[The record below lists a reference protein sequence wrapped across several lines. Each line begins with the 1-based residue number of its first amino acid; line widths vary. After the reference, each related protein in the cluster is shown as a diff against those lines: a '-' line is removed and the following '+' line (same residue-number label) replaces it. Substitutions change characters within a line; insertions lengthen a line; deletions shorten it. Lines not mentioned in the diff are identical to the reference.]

1 MSDFLGLALA
11 GASTLSSALLR
22 SQELALQKQ
31 ALESGILLKAKQL
44 SQLGFNPYEVKGL
57 LVNSRGSSENFRLSN
72 MHNDSSV
79 VNSYSVFNPVSN
91 GIRSKIKS
99 FNNSVKIYNT
109 TGESNA

>member
-1 MSDFLGLALA
+1 MSDFLGLTLA

-57 LVNSRGSSENFRLSN
+57 LVNGRGGGENFRLSN

-79 VNSYSVFNPVSN
+79 VNSYSVLNPVSN